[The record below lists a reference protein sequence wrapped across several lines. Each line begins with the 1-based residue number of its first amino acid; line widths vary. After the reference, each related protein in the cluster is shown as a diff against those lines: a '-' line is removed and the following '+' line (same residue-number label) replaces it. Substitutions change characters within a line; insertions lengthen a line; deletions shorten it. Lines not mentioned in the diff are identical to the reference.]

1 MAAREGMDLAEAL
14 ELGPSVAEWLSPA
27 RELPASDVGVATL
40 ALLSSRM
47 EYWEVYSLA
56 AAFVSTSG
64 GGSADV
70 VSRLAEGADRLPST
84 GPVLLDALGA
94 LRDTMW
100 TEWSQAAS
108 FIEWCSV
115 QPLEKVLSPPAVVF
129 IAARDIHLT
138 IPDSALNAADPSW
151 ATLARCAREYPDGGP
166 EFLRCVEEHG

>member
-1 MAAREGMDLAEAL
+1 MAVREGMDLAEAL

-27 RELPASDVGVATL
+27 RGLPASDVGVATL

-56 AAFVSTSG
+56 ASFVDTD

-70 VSRLAEGADRLPST
+70 VLRLSQGADASPTT
-84 GPVLLDALGA
+84 GPVLLDSLAA
-94 LRDTMW
+94 LRDTVW
-100 TEWSQAAS
+100 RDWPKAAS

-115 QPLEKVLSPPAVVF
+115 QPLQKVLSPPAVVF

-138 IPDSALNAADPSW
+138 IPDWALNAADPSW

-166 EFLRCVEEHG
+166 EFQRCVEEHR